1 MVQNLTFKII
11 RRMRSLIFN
20 QNHEEKRLQNIH
32 PWASRR
38 WEKWLVRRSQILV
51 ETHTGSDPPLP
62 GAPARVKD
70 CYNVT
75 SPRVTCHVSRA
86 LTNRLL
92 WPEDFSCHKKLF
104 IIELVTRAFLRTCV
118 SGSGDYQILKRFV
131 FRMRVWHLSSFGRG
145 KYPQYLSSVLVVSSL
160 ALLKHPFNNSISFVM
175 CFLEMLL
182 KATS

>member
-1 MVQNLTFKII
+1 MGGWWGYSCYEALLEYLNGAKFVVQN
-11 RRMRSLIFN
+11 
-20 QNHEEKRLQNIH
+20 NHENEKPHFWRGKNPSNLLEYERLQNIH

-51 ETHTGSDPPLP
+51 ETRTGSDPPLQ

-104 IIELVTRAFLRTCV
+104 IIELVTRALLRTGV
-118 SGSGDYQILKRFV
+118 SGSGDYQALKWFV
-131 FRMRVWHLSSFGRG
+131 FWMCVWHWSNFGR
-145 KYPQYLSSVLVVSSL
+145 
-160 ALLKHPFNNSISFVM
+160 
-175 CFLEMLL
+175 
-182 KATS
+182 

>member
-1 MVQNLTFKII
+1 MTMGEYCGCSCDKALPQYLNSAKFDVQD
-11 RRMRSLIFN
+11 N
-20 QNHEEKRLQNIH
+20 QENEKLHFQPEPWGKRLQNTH

-62 GAPARVKD
+62 GALARVKD

-145 KYPQYLSSVLVVSSL
+145 KYPHYLSLV
-160 ALLKHPFNNSISFVM
+160 
-175 CFLEMLL
+175 
-182 KATS
+182 

>member
-1 MVQNLTFKII
+1 M
-11 RRMRSLIFN
+11 RMRSLIFD
-20 QNHEEKRLQNIH
+20 QKDKKKAITSPRTQKTTKYS
-32 PWASRR
+32 PMSVTC

-92 WPEDFSCHKKLF
+92 
-104 IIELVTRAFLRTCV
+104 
-118 SGSGDYQILKRFV
+118 
-131 FRMRVWHLSSFGRG
+131 
-145 KYPQYLSSVLVVSSL
+145 
-160 ALLKHPFNNSISFVM
+160 
-175 CFLEMLL
+175 
-182 KATS
+182 